1 MKRKLLV
8 LLVILLIMGNDTFND
23 RTAEADAN
31 SNLLENGD
39 FEKGTAWEDWG
50 GFSYVTDAAQ
60 AYQGKRAAKLTKS
73 EGGAGN
79 LLTVAVKAG
88 QTFVLS
94 GYGRT
99 VGQGQTALLGVEC
112 IDANGK
118 KIPGGRSTVS
128 FSKEDYQK
136 KEIRFTAV
144 PGTEKLLVY
153 IYVIEAVPDGAAY
166 FDGIVLQSASS
177 SCTADCRVDNAT
189 FLSQDWFDT
198 KQAPADIEKYVAEMK
213 QFRIKYQFA
222 DLGMLDDSGNLAPK
236 NYAGL
241 ANWIKYSKTADPDQ
255 KVIVILNFNKRVIA
269 DSAGEQVPNA
279 KFGTASFN
287 ANVDALADQLVNKGV
302 SVDGVLY
309 KADGVH
315 IDFESFV
322 TDDPTLL
329 QTLKYLRAHSLK
341 NNAYF
346 SISSPVDYSAT
357 KTWTGAYIQKIAQV
371 VNQIN
376 PMLYDQ
382 MGWNSPIDDPVSYE
396 QFWKSE
402 VLRYSKAI
410 GSAGP
415 SSTPSQLVPIAPA
428 YERRLIKEH
437 LIVYHDP
444 YVENIAS
451 AVSGLKSA
459 IAEGANVHGAAIF
472 WWPTFAGHYPYLYP
486 ESYYL
491 VDQENWTT
499 LWVNSP

>member
-1 MKRKLLV
+1 MRRKV
-8 LLVILLIMGNDTFND
+8 LSFFVILLIMANAAFYQQ
-23 RTAEADAN
+23 TAEADAN
-31 SNLLENGD
+31 PNLLENGD

-50 GFSYVTDAAQ
+50 GFSYLADAKHVH
-60 AYQGKRAAKLTKS
+60 QGKKAAKLTKS

-79 LLTVAVKAG
+79 LVSVTVKEG
-88 QTFVLS
+88 QSFVLS
-94 GYGRT
+94 GYGKT
-99 VGQGQTALLGVEC
+99 IGQNQTALLGVEC
-112 IDANGK
+112 LDPNGK

-153 IYVIEAVPDGAAY
+153 IYVIQAVPSGAAY
-166 FDGIVLQSASS
+166 FDDLVLQSAS
-177 SCTADCRVDNAT
+177 CVADCQIHNAT

-198 KQAPADIEKYVAEMK
+198 KQSPADIQKYVKEM
-213 QFRIKYQFA
+213 QQYRIEYQFA
-222 DLGMLDDSGNLAPK
+222 DIGMLDDSGQLNVK

-241 ANWIKYSKTADPDQ
+241 GSWIRSSKATDPNQ
-255 KVIVILNFNKRVIA
+255 KVVIILNYNKRMLP
-269 DSAGEQVPNA
+269 DSDGETVPNP
-279 KFGTASFN
+279 KFGTSTFN
-287 ANVDALADQLVNKGV
+287 THLDVLVDQLVNKGV
-302 SVDGVLY
+302 AVDGVLY

-315 IDFESFV
+315 IDFESFM
-322 TDDPTLL
+322 TDDPALL
-329 QTLKYLRAHSLK
+329 QTLKYLRAHALK

-346 SISSPVDYSAT
+346 SISSPVNYSTT
-357 KTWTGAYIQKIAQV
+357 KTWSSAYIQQIAQV

-382 MGWNSPIDDPVSYE
+382 MGWSSPIDDPASYE

-402 VLRYSKAI
+402 VLRYSQAI
-410 GSAGP
+410 GSVGP
-415 SSTPSQLVPIAPA
+415 GSTPSQLVPIAPA

-444 YVENIAS
+444 YVENLAS
-451 AVSGLKSA
+451 AISGLRSA
-459 IAEGANVHGAAIF
+459 ISQGARVHGAAIF
-472 WWPTFAGHYPYLYP
+472 WWPTFAGHYAYLYP